1 MKVVQADWV
10 CPVATAPIR
19 NGFVV
24 IDGGKIVDVGSTA
37 PAGVPVE
44 SFAGCALL
52 PGFVNVHTHLELTI
66 LRGFLENLPF
76 ATWIRRLTRTKY
88 EHLSRD
94 ELLLSARLGA
104 MECLRAG
111 VTTIGEVMDIGTGWE
126 AMTEFGLRGVA
137 YQEVFGPSEEA
148 AGNASRGLEQKL
160 KAFRMTE
167 SDTRRIG
174 VSPHAVYSVSS
185 ALFRLV
191 RDLAEKESVRVAIH
205 VAESRDENRFVRS
218 GEGPFADYWRS
229 REIPVVAR
237 GESPIEYLNRLG
249 MISPE
254 TLAIHAIHA
263 DTGDV
268 AILRDRGSGVA
279 HCPKSNMKLGH
290 QTAPVRGFVKA
301 GVPVGLGTDS
311 VASNNV
317 VDMFEEMRTALF
329 LQRTLSGRQDS
340 VVAHQALRMATLDA
354 ARCLGMDSQIG
365 SLEPGKLADITVV
378 DLNDPALQ
386 PVYDPVE
393 TLVYSASRKN
403 VKATLLAGE
412 PVTVDPTPLIREA
425 QSVAERLKSVS
436 FE

>member
-1 MKVVQADWV
+1 MKAFQADWV
-10 CPVATAPIR
+10 CPVATPPIR
-19 NGFVV
+19 NGYVL
-24 IDGGKIVDVGSTA
+24 IDEGKIVEVGPAA
-37 PAGVPVE
+37 PDGVEVE
-44 SFAGCALL
+44 SFTGCALL

-66 LRGFLENLPF
+66 LRGFLENLSF

-88 EHLSRD
+88 EHLSRTD
-94 ELLLSARLGA
+94 LLLSARLGA
-104 MECLRAG
+104 MECLLAG
-111 VTTIGEVMDIGTGWE
+111 VTTVGEVMDIGTGWD

-137 YQEVFGPSEEA
+137 YQEVFGPSEDASGSA
-148 AGNASRGLEQKL
+148 ARGLERKL
-160 KAFRMTE
+160 QQFRATE

-185 ALFRLV
+185 SLFRLV
-191 RDLAEKESVRVAIH
+191 RDLAEKEDVRLAVH
-205 VAESRDENRFVRS
+205 VAESQEETRFVKS

-229 REIPVVAR
+229 REIPVVSHGA
-237 GESPIEYLNRLG
+237 SPIEYLHRLG
-249 MISPE
+249 VIGPG
-254 TLAIHAIHA
+254 TLAIHAIHVDSA
-263 DTGDV
+263 DV
-268 AILRDRGSGVA
+268 KVLRDLGAGVA

-290 QTAPVRGFVKA
+290 QTAPVREFVKA

-340 VVAHQALRMATLDA
+340 VVAHQALRMATLDS
-354 ARCLGMDSQIG
+354 ARCLGLDDQVG
-365 SLEPGKLADITVV
+365 SLEPGKLADMVVV
-378 DLNDPALQ
+378 DLNDAALQ

-403 VKATLLAGE
+403 VKMTLLAGE

>member
-1 MKVVQADWV
+1 MKAVQADWV
-10 CPVATAPIR
+10 CPVATPPIR
-19 NGFVV
+19 NGYVV
-24 IDGGKIVDVGSTA
+24 IDEGRIVEVGPAA
-37 PAGVPVE
+37 PAGVEVE
-44 SFAGCALL
+44 SFTGCVLL

-88 EHLSRD
+88 EYLSRAD
-94 ELLLSARLGA
+94 LLLSARLGA
-104 MECLRAG
+104 MECLLAG
-111 VTTIGEVMDIGTGWE
+111 VTTVGEVMDIGTGWD
-126 AMTEFGLRGVA
+126 AMAEFGLRGVA
-137 YQEVFGPSEEA
+137 YQEVFGPSEDASGSA
-148 AGNASRGLEQKL
+148 ARGLERKL
-160 KAFRMTE
+160 QEFRATE
-167 SDTRRIG
+167 SGTRRIG

-185 ALFRLV
+185 SLFGLV
-191 RDLAEKESVRVAIH
+191 RDLAEKENVRLAVH
-205 VAESRDENRFVRS
+205 VAESQDETRFVRS

-229 REIPVVAR
+229 REIPVVSH
-237 GESPIEYLNRLG
+237 GTSPIEYLHRLG
-249 MISPE
+249 VIGPG
-254 TLAIHAIHA
+254 TLAIHAIHVDSA
-263 DTGDV
+263 DV
-268 AILRDRGSGVA
+268 EVLRDLGAGVA

-290 QTAPVRGFVKA
+290 QTAPVRQFVKA

-354 ARCLGMDSQIG
+354 ARCLGLDDQVG
-365 SLEPGKLADITVV
+365 SLEPGKLADMVVV
-378 DLNDPALQ
+378 DLNDAALQ

-403 VKATLLAGE
+403 VKTTLLAGE

>member
-10 CPVATAPIR
+10 CPVSSEPIR

-24 IDGGKIVDVGSTA
+24 IDGGKIVDVGTNA
-37 PAGVPVE
+37 PDDVE
-44 SFAGCALL
+44 ITSFSGCALL

-76 ATWIRRLTRTKY
+76 ARWIQRLTRTKY

-104 MECLRAG
+104 MECLAAG

-126 AMTEFGLRGVA
+126 AMAEFGLRGIA
-137 YQEVFGPSEEA
+137 YQEVFGPSPDS
-148 AGNASRGLEQKL
+148 AGNAVHGLKHKL
-160 KAFRMTE
+160 NGYRKSE

-174 VSPHAVYSVSS
+174 LSPHAVYSVSS
-185 ALFRLV
+185 SLFELV
-191 RDLAEKESVRVAIH
+191 RDLAKTEEVRLAVH
-205 VAESRDENRFVRS
+205 VAESADESRFVRS

-229 REIPVVAR
+229 REIPVVPH

-249 MISPE
+249 MIGPQ
-254 TLAIHAIHA
+254 TLAVHAIHA
-263 DTGDV
+263 DQADV
-268 AILRDRGSGVA
+268 RMLRDQGAGVA
-279 HCPKSNMKLGH
+279 HCPKSNLKLGH
-290 QTAPVRGFVKA
+290 GIAPVRQFVKA
-301 GVPVGLGTDS
+301 GVPTGLGTDS

-329 LQRTLSGRQDS
+329 LQRTQSGRQDS

-354 ARCLGMDSQIG
+354 ARCLGMDSQVG
-365 SLEPGKLADITVV
+365 SLEPGKLADMVVV
-378 DLNDPALQ
+378 DLTDPALQ
-386 PVYDPVE
+386 PVYNPVE
-393 TLVYSASRKN
+393 TLVYSACRKN

-412 PVTVDPTPLIREA
+412 PVTIDPTSLIRDA
-425 QSVAERLKSVS
+425 QAVAERLGSAK